1 MLESIRNYDF
11 ILGGD
16 ELLQENGRIIICEFN
31 KNKVIL
37 GATYLDGNLKDYSL
51 IFGIYTLQKKPKD
64 IIMFKLPHRDPV
76 LIAYINETEKHLFT
90 GKYHTYG
97 DGVTAE
103 DFVENKSNLQEAI
116 EDLKFNQSHQLFK
129 ILKEEKTLNEIM
141 NCFQKSDILKTY
153 EKCRLEM
160 RLVLI
165 E

>member
-1 MLESIRNYDF
+1 MLESIQKYDF

-16 ELLQENGRIIICEFN
+16 EISQENGRIVIYEYN

-64 IIMFKLPHRDPV
+64 IIMFKLPHSDPV
-76 LIAYINETEKHLFT
+76 LIAYINQTEKHLFT

-97 DGVTAE
+97 NGIKTE
-103 DFVENKSNLQEAI
+103 DFIENKSNLQEAI
-116 EDLKFNQSHQLFK
+116 KDIKFNQSRQLFK
-129 ILKEEKTLNEIM
+129 LLKEEKMLNEIM

-153 EKCRLEM
+153 EKCKLEM